1 MFFNRMRLSCNW
13 ILTLLL
19 VFALPS
25 ATGAQ
30 ENDRPFVFA
39 PQWMAQAQFA
49 GYYAAL
55 EKGFYQEEGL
65 KVEIVH
71 PFATQDLKE
80 RFSSVEADASTLP
93 LTEAMAMVAGGFP
106 LVNILQTSMNSA
118 MVIVSRKGQDP
129 RSLKK
134 AKVATWRSGF
144 DQLARSVASGQGLGY
159 QWIEAVYP
167 VNIFVAGAVDAAVA
181 MTYNELLMI
190 RQAGFD
196 PTPESIYRFKD
207 NGYNIQEEGVY
218 MSRSYYLKNK
228 DRADRFARASRKG
241 WEWVAEH
248 PEEALDIVMSYVKK
262 NRIATNRTIQKLMLQ
277 EVLSLQL
284 DPGSG
289 NREFRLRPDMV
300 EKAGEILMGSGTIK
314 RKVKAEE
321 LLP

>member
-1 MFFNRMRLSCNW
+1 MRFAR
-13 ILTLLL
+13 ILTVL
-19 VFALPS
+19 FASLS
-25 ATGAQ
+25 AAAAATAQ
-30 ENDRPFVFA
+30 EPFVFS
-39 PQWMAQAQFA
+39 PQWTAQAQFA

-80 RFSSVEADASTLP
+80 RFSSVEADAATLP

-118 MVIVSRKGQDP
+118 MVIVSRNGQDP

-144 DQLARSVASGQGLGY
+144 DQLARSVASGRGLGF

-167 VNIFVAGAVDAAVA
+167 VNLFVAGAVDAAVA

-241 WEWVAEH
+241 WEWVADN
-248 PEEALDIVMSYVKK
+248 PDEALDIVMSYVKK
-262 NRIATNRTIQKLMLQ
+262 YRIATNRTIQKLMLQ

-284 DPGSG
+284 DPESGS
-289 NREFRLRPDMV
+289 REFRLRTDMV
-300 EKAGEILMGSGTIK
+300 DKAGEILMGSEAIK

>member
-1 MFFNRMRLSCNW
+1 MLFGKTRFSRRW
-13 ILTLLL
+13 ILAFLL
-19 VFALPS
+19 ALSLPLG
-25 ATGAQ
+25 AFAQ
-30 ENDRPFVFA
+30 ESDRPFVFA

-55 EKGFYQEEGL
+55 EKGFYEEEGL

-71 PFATQDLKE
+71 PFATQDLGE

-118 MVIVSRKGQDP
+118 MVIVSRNGQDP

-144 DQLARSVASGQGLGY
+144 DQLARSVVSGRGLDF

-167 VNIFVAGAVDAAVA
+167 VNLFVAGAVDAAVA
-181 MTYNELLMI
+181 MTYNELLLI

-196 PTPESIYRFKD
+196 PSPESIFRFKD

-241 WEWVAEH
+241 WEWVADN
-248 PEEALDIVMSYVKK
+248 PDEALDIVMSYVKK
-262 NRIATNRTIQKLMLQ
+262 YRIATNRTIQKLMLQ

-300 EKAGEILMGSGTIK
+300 EKAGEILVGSGTIK

>member
-30 ENDRPFVFA
+30 ESNRPFVFA

-55 EKGFYQEEGL
+55 ENGFYQEEGL

-118 MVIVSRKGQDP
+118 MVIVSRNGQDP

-144 DQLARSVASGQGLGY
+144 DQLARSVVSGRGLGS

-167 VNIFVAGAVDAAVA
+167 VNLFVAGAVDATVA
-181 MTYNELLMI
+181 MTYNELLLI

-228 DRADRFARASRKG
+228 DRADRFARASRRG
-241 WEWVAEH
+241 WEWVADN

-262 NRIATNRTIQKLMLQ
+262 YRIATNRIVQRLMLQ

-284 DPGSG
+284 DSSSG
-289 NREFRLRPDMV
+289 LREFRLRPDMV
-300 EKAGEILMGSGTIK
+300 ENANGLLLKSGTLK
-314 RKVKAEE
+314 RKVKVEE

>member
-1 MFFNRMRLSCNW
+1 MRLFRKL

-19 VFALPS
+19 IPSLALSS
-25 ATGAQ
+25 AAQ
-30 ENDRPFVFA
+30 KAGKPFVFA

-118 MVIVSRKGQDP
+118 MVIVSRKCQDP

-144 DQLARSVASGQGLGY
+144 DQLARSVASGRGLGF

-167 VNIFVAGAVDAAVA
+167 VNLFVAGAVDAAVA

-241 WEWVAEH
+241 WEWVADN
-248 PEEALDIVMSYVKK
+248 PDEALDIVMSYVKK
-262 NRIATNRTIQKLMLQ
+262 YRIATNRTIQKLMLQ

-284 DPGSG
+284 DPESG
-289 NREFRLRPDMV
+289 RREFRLRTDMV
-300 EKAGEILMGSGTIK
+300 DKAGEILMGSEAIK